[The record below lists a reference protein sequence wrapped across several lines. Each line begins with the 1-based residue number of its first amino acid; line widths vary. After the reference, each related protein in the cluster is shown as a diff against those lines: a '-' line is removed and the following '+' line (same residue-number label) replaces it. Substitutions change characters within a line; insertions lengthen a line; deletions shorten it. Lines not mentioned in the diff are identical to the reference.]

1 MQSKKRLSITR
12 RRRKNCYFL
21 DRNLGRV
28 FLPAQLR
35 KAGLDITA
43 QDDTEEFCQTTR
55 DPWMF
60 YMCGKR
66 GMILVTSDL
75 KFHKSFP
82 HMAAVALGKT
92 IIIAFTQNNYNSD
105 VRGRA
110 FLKALPQIEDAI
122 AEHRKKHRNFIGV
135 VGMQGTFRVAQ
146 EKPLPHRATCDVRDW
161 ESYKRVCAEEG
172 VLAFTPDLKGT
183 A

>member
-1 MQSKKRLSITR
+1 VQSKKRSSIVR

-21 DRNLGRV
+21 DRNLGRI

-43 QDDTEEFCQTTR
+43 QDDTAEFRQTER

-66 GMILVTSDL
+66 RMILVTSDL

-82 HMAAVALGKT
+82 HMAAIALGNT
-92 IIIAFTQNNYNSD
+92 MVIAFTHNNYNSD

-110 FLKALPQIEDAI
+110 FIKALPQIEDAI
-122 AEHRKKHRNFIGV
+122 ATHRRRHRNFIGI

-146 EKPLPHRATCDVRDW
+146 EKPLPHRATCDLRDW
-161 ESYKRVCAEEG
+161 ESYARVCAEEG
-172 VLAFTPDLKGT
+172 VLALAPEH
-183 A
+183 